1 MFTIKERKQA
11 QLRKINRAVSA
22 MSELER
28 DAKPLRLQLALIDQH
43 YAALRIEMHAANA
56 ELQHLAVLANEF
68 LKEQP

>member
-28 DAKPLRLQLALIDQH
+28 DAKPLRAQLALIDQRH
-43 YAALRIEMHAANA
+43 DALWIEMHAANA
-56 ELQHLAVLANEF
+56 ELQRLAALAHDK
-68 LKEQP
+68 KEQS

>member
-28 DAKPLRLQLALIDQH
+28 DAKPLRDQLALIDQRH
-43 YAALRIEMHAANA
+43 ADLRIEMHAANA
-56 ELQHLAVLANEF
+56 ELQHLAVLANKF